1 MAHCDNAN
9 HEDEAS
15 LDDDDDDNGEDNGG
29 TVPAKAINVNIV
41 GVVLSVVCCNP
52 VLQTVAHLL
61 VLLILIWDV
70 EDILKYDLSTKT
82 YIDHLVT
89 VLAVVLD
96 LKVP

>member
-41 GVVLSVVCCNP
+41 GVVLSVVCRDP

-61 VLLILIWDV
+61 VLLILSIV
-70 EDILKYDLSTKT
+70 NFEYLITIIEYFSS
-82 YIDHLVT
+82 
-89 VLAVVLD
+89 
-96 LKVP
+96 

>member
-15 LDDDDDDNGEDNGG
+15 LDDDDDNGEDNGG

-41 GVVLSVVCCNP
+41 CVVLSVVCRDP

-61 VLLILIWDV
+61 IFLILVIV
-70 EDILKYDLSTKT
+70 NI
-82 YIDHLVT
+82 
-89 VLAVVLD
+89 
-96 LKVP
+96 